1 MMTLFTFDRAPEFAH
16 GFVRDIRIRWA
27 LEEAALPY
35 RVESVPFE
43 PRRHLAQQ
51 PFGQVP
57 FFRDGEVELFES
69 GAILLHLGELSERL
83 LPRAATA
90 RAQAISWLFAAL
102 NTVEL
107 SAYRLFRYR
116 LQQSPD
122 EPIWRGDVQATLNR
136 CLTHMET
143 VLQNREWLA
152 GDFSVADIAM
162 SDVLRLVGHLGV
174 LADYPA
180 CRDYVARASA
190 RPAFIKAHQDQ
201 LAHFARNAG

>member
-43 PRRHLAQQ
+43 PRSHLAQQ

-57 FFRDGEVELFES
+57 FLRDGEVELFES

-83 LPRAATA
+83 LPRAAPT
-90 RAQAISWLFAAL
+90 RAQAISWLFAAF
-102 NTVEL
+102 NSVE
-107 SAYRLFRYR
+107 
-116 LQQSPD
+116 
-122 EPIWRGDVQATLNR
+122 
-136 CLTHMET
+136 MET
-143 VLQNREWLA
+143 LPWVYFHFNRVQNQPGWLA
-152 GDFSVADIAM
+152 ALEKRRDRRLDSMETALAGRQWLGEDFSIADIAM
-162 SDVLRLVGHLGV
+162 SDVLRLVGHLGG

-180 CRDYVARASA
+180 CRDYVTRASA

-201 LAHFARNAG
+201 LAHFARLG